1 MNYKDLKSCMSR
13 RYSGK
18 DKEYIDRLFD
28 IIDKMC
34 VVSVDRDKC
43 FVGDT
48 VYSQDSG
55 LEFVIDDLVQTE
67 DGDGVLVVLKNK
79 RLGCRRVSATTF
91 KQCYTLYNPGLSSEA
106 NYYEVDSIVHDSRL
120 SDDEYCA
127 LWGCPS
133 RDAHLKGRMKDQG
146 TIFAISQ
153 NASSCT
159 IEPAYMRK
167 DECDKH
173 RYPF

>member
-18 DKEYIDRLFD
+18 DKEYIDKLFD

-34 VVSVDRDKC
+34 VVTADRDKC
-43 FVGDT
+43 FVGDV

-55 LEFVIDDLVQTE
+55 VEFVIDDIVQT
-67 DGDGVLVVLKNK
+67 DNGDGVLVELKNN
-79 RLGCRRVSATTF
+79 RLGYRRVSATTF
-91 KQCYTLYNPGLSSEA
+91 KQCYTLYNPGLSSGTNCYDA
-106 NYYEVDSIVHDSRL
+106 DSIVRDSRL

-127 LWGCPS
+127 LWGCLS
-133 RDAHLKGRMKDQG
+133 RDAHIKERVKGHN
-146 TIFAISQ
+146 TIFALSS

-159 IEPAYMRK
+159 IEPAYVRK
-167 DECDKH
+167 DECDGC
-173 RYPF
+173 R

>member
-34 VVSVDRDKC
+34 VASADLDKC
-43 FVGDT
+43 FVGDV
-48 VYSQDSG
+48 VYSQDNG

-67 DGDGVLVVLKNK
+67 NGDGVMVVLKNK
-79 RLGCRRVSATTF
+79 KTGYRKVSETTF
-91 KQCYTLYNPGLSSEA
+91 KRCYTLYNPGLSSEA
-106 NYYEVDSIVHDSRL
+106 NYCNADSIVRDSRL
-120 SDDEYCA
+120 SDDDYCA
-127 LWGCPS
+127 LWGCTS
-133 RDAHLKGRMKDQG
+133 RDAHLKERLKVQG
-146 TIFAISQ
+146 TIFSLPQDNI
-153 NASSCT
+153 SCT
-159 IEPAYMRK
+159 VESAYMRK
-167 DECDKH
+167 DEYDRH